1 MLWDADNRLV
11 MCNSKFMALHGLGL
25 DDVKAGLAYDTVA
38 GRLTPPVVQNRL
50 DDDGASGGAC
60 SYEAL
65 LPDARW
71 LQVNERRTKDGGYV
85 SVGTDIT
92 QLKRQEENLLD
103 SERRLTAMIADL
115 KRSRQTLELQAQ
127 QLADLAERYLEQ
139 KAEAESAN
147 RAKSE
152 FLAKMSHEL
161 RTPLN
166 AILGFSEIMEAGIF
180 GALGSE
186 KYTGYCRD
194 IRRSGEY
201 LLGLIADIL
210 DMAELEAGRV
220 RMDRQTLVLDD
231 VVDEAL
237 AEVRTLAASRNL
249 NMEAD
254 ALPGTTIH
262 ADRRAMAKIL
272 HHLLS
277 NAIKYTPEGGR
288 VAVRARRV
296 GEAVNLYV
304 EDTGVGIPKDAL
316 PKLARPFELVNL
328 DASKPSEGSGLGLAI
343 ARSLAELH
351 GGGLRIRSCEGTGTI
366 VLVHLPTR
374 ARTGFEIVQSALA

>member
-1 MLWDADNRLV
+1 
-11 MCNSKFMALHGLGL
+11 
-25 DDVKAGLAYDTVA
+25 
-38 GRLTPPVVQNRL
+38 
-50 DDDGASGGAC
+50 
-60 SYEAL
+60 
-65 LPDARW
+65 
-71 LQVNERRTKDGGYV
+71 
-85 SVGTDIT
+85 
-92 QLKRQEENLLD
+92 
-103 SERRLTAMIADL
+103 
-115 KRSRQTLELQAQ
+115 
-127 QLADLAERYLEQ
+127 
-139 KAEAESAN
+139 
-147 RAKSE
+147 
-152 FLAKMSHEL
+152 
-161 RTPLN
+161 
-166 AILGFSEIMEAGIF
+166 
-180 GALGSE
+180 
-186 KYTGYCRD
+186 
-194 IRRSGEY
+194 
-201 LLGLIADIL
+201 
-210 DMAELEAGRV
+210 
-220 RMDRQTLVLDD
+220 MDRQTLVLDD

-237 AEVRTLAASRNL
+237 SEVRALALSRNL

-304 EDTGVGIPKDAL
+304 EDSGVGIPKDAL